1 MEIPCEFEQIAE
13 WTFFKAD
20 EKVKKSGRYDST
32 NLPVKG
38 LGFDKWALVANILLP
53 SPLAEYL
60 SSGMDEQGV
69 VDACIEHLNKPPT
82 RRSRKPKYGQL
93 ECRFFNVLSPTKIS
107 VSLLTSERNSKHF
120 WGRGNKNSPARKI
133 TKRGRLKKSK

>member
-20 EKVKKSGRYDST
+20 ETATKSGRYDST

-38 LGFDKWALVANILLP
+38 LGYDKWALVANIILP
-53 SPLAEYL
+53 SPLTEYL
-60 SSGMDEQGV
+60 DSGIDENEV
-69 VDACIEHLNKPPT
+69 VNACIEYLNKPPT
-82 RRSRKPKYGQL
+82 KRSRKPKYGQL
-93 ECRFFNVLSPTKIS
+93 VCRFFNVLSPTKIS

-120 WGRGNKNSPARKI
+120 WGRGNKSSPARKT
-133 TKRGRLKKSK
+133 TK